1 MSFDSLLGNQRL
13 KENLSRALQSGHLS
27 HFYLICGPE
36 GSGKQTLA
44 NLLAAAA
51 LCRGTDKPCLTCSSC
66 RKVLTSNH
74 PDLIT
79 VADPDHKNVAVKIIR
94 QMRDDLFIRP
104 NESDRKVYLFPQDM
118 GIEGQNALLKVLE
131 EPPAYG
137 VFILLANNP
146 ESLLPTVR
154 SRCTELKMQPIPED
168 ILRARLRADF
178 PDATAEELDAAISRS
193 GGFLGQAAGLL
204 RQEQSVS
211 EQTRVFGEVFAGRD
225 AAGLAILV
233 AGMEKYKRDALL
245 DELNAWLQLLT
256 QSLVCRAGNPVTNP
270 AAKKISGNRSAAEI
284 HGATQ
289 SLQKALTYA
298 HSNVSPA
305 AICGWLS
312 WALR

>member
-13 KENLSRALQSGHLS
+13 KENLTRALQSGHLS

-36 GSGKQTLA
+36 GSGKHTLA

-51 LCRGTDKPCLTCSSC
+51 LCRGTDKPCQTCSSC

-79 VADPDHKNVAVKIIR
+79 VTDPDHKNVAVKIIR

-104 NESDRKVYLFPQDM
+104 NESDRKVYLFPQEM

-131 EPPAYG
+131 EPPSYG

-146 ESLLPTVR
+146 ENLLPTVR
-154 SRCTELKMQPIPED
+154 SRCTELKMQPVPEN
-168 ILRARLRADF
+168 ILRSRLRTDF
-178 PDATAEELDAAISRS
+178 PDASSAELDAAIFRS
-193 GGFLGQAAGLL
+193 GGFLGQAADLL
-204 RQEQSVS
+204 RQEQSSS
-211 EQTRVFGEVFAGRD
+211 EQTRIFGEVYAGRD
-225 AAGLAILV
+225 AAGLATLL
-233 AGMEKYKRDALL
+233 AGMEKYKRDAFI

-256 QSLVCRAGNPVTNP
+256 QSLVCRTGNPVTNP
-270 AAKKISGNRSAAEI
+270 AARKISTSRSAAQI

-289 SLQKALTYA
+289 TLQKALTYA

>member
-13 KENLSRALQSGHLS
+13 KENLTRALQSGHLS
-27 HFYLICGPE
+27 HFYLICGPD
-36 GSGKQTLA
+36 GSGKHTLA
-44 NLLAAAA
+44 RLLAAAA
-51 LCRGTDKPCLTCSSC
+51 LCRGTDKPCQTCSSC

-79 VADPDHKNVAVKIIR
+79 VTDPDHKNVAVKIIR

-104 NESDRKVYLFPQDM
+104 NESDRKVYLFPQEM

-131 EPPAYG
+131 EPPSYG

-146 ESLLPTVR
+146 ENLLPTVR
-154 SRCTELKMQPIPED
+154 SRCTELKMQPVPEN
-168 ILRARLRADF
+168 ILRSRLRTNF
-178 PDATAEELDAAISRS
+178 PDASSEELDAAIFHS
-193 GGFLGQAAGLL
+193 GGFLGQAADLL
-204 RQEQSVS
+204 RQEQSSS
-211 EQTRVFGEVFAGRD
+211 EQTRIFGEVYAGRD
-225 AAGLAILV
+225 AAGLATLL
-233 AGMEKYKRDALL
+233 AGMEKYKRDAFI

-256 QSLVCRAGNPVTNP
+256 QSLVCRTGNPVTNP
-270 AAKKISGNRSAAEI
+270 AARKISTSRSAAQI

-289 SLQKALTYA
+289 TLQKALTYA